1 MQTCIHLAPSYQSCS
16 IAQTITNSAKTT
28 ARKSNK
34 FLIFMIIYMYRFVFV

>member
-28 ARKSNK
+28 ARSNK
-34 FLIFMIIYMYRFVFV
+34 FMIIYIYMYRFVFV